1 MTDDPVDFVRQ
12 GAYISLAMILIQQN
26 ESQSPKVNQIRDL
39 LAKVVSDKHED
50 PMARFG
56 ASLAQ
61 GIIDAGG
68 RNMTISLSTRAGTLN
83 MGAIVGLTMF
93 VQFWYWFPLAHCL
106 GLAFSPTV
114 VVAVDE
120 ELRIPKVDL
129 TCHGRQ
135 SALGYP
141 VREKKEKGE
150 VKGKQKA
157 AVLSTTVRAKAREKR
172 KKEEEGDGMDVVS
185 FLLSLRNES
194 C

>member
-26 ESQSPKVNQIRDL
+26 EPQSPKVNQIRDL

-185 FLLSLRNES
+185 LWS
-194 C
+194 